1 MAKSKKNKHEQEKR
15 SEEEELEEEA
25 ELEDEYDEDEYDE
38 DEYDEDDEDDEDDE
52 YEEEDEG
59 GASAFGMADE
69 PEDPYWWTPH
79 LALSL
84 ILIVSL
90 LGFFGLFN
98 PWLGFLAPH
107 HDGHEEHGSDAPAA
121 AATPATAAPSPEAP
135 TPPKRQAAQD
145 IMGARHILVAYG
157 GAMRARPE
165 VKRSK
170 EEAKKRAAEAAAK
183 AKKLGK
189 PAERVGDWKKLVEEY
204 SDEPGAADRG
214 GDLGRFRKGSFHKDF
229 VAGTEKLKV
238 GEISGPVESPFGFHI
253 IWRTF

>member
-1 MAKSKKNKHEQEKR
+1 MAKSKKKKIEKEQR
-15 SEEEELEEEA
+15 TEEEELE
-25 ELEDEYDEDEYDE
+25 DEDEYDE
-38 DEYDEDDEDDEDDE
+38 DEDEYDEDEDEYDEYDEDEDE
-52 YEEEDEG
+52 YEEEGDE
-59 GASAFGMADE
+59 AAAFGMADE

-79 LALSL
+79 LTLSL

-107 HDGHEEHGSDAPAA
+107 HDGGHEGHGSDATAA
-121 AATPATAAPSPEAP
+121 VATSATAAPTPEPAAP
-135 TPPKRQAAQD
+135 PQRQAAQD
-145 IMGARHILVAYG
+145 IMGARHILVAYK

-170 EEAKKRAAEAAAK
+170 EEAQKRAAEVAAK

-189 PAERVGDWKKLVEEY
+189 PADRVDDWNKLVAEY
-204 SDEPGAADRG
+204 SDEPGADKRG

-253 IWRTF
+253 IWRTY